1 MEPSE
6 KRPFLIGIAG
16 ASCSGKTELARH
28 LAARLAAPVLS
39 IDSYYRELSHLSLE
53 ERALVNFDEPAAIDE
68 PLFISHMEAL
78 ARGEEVLCPTYDF
91 ATHSRTRE
99 VTRIAAAP
107 FIIVEGLFALYWPE
121 VRALLGAR
129 VYVDTPDEVCFERRL
144 ARDTRER
151 GRTEESVR
159 RQYAATVRPMAELYV
174 WPTRRYAGIIVSGMA
189 PIDQTTASVLAQ
201 ILPGPKAEA
210 GSWKG

>member
-1 MEPSE
+1 M
-6 KRPFLIGIAG
+6 IGIAG
-16 ASCSGKTELARH
+16 ASCSGKTELARQ
-28 LAARLAAPVLS
+28 LAARLDAPVVS

-68 PLFISHMEAL
+68 PLFISHMQAL

-91 ATHSRTRE
+91 ATHSRTSE
-99 VTRIAAAP
+99 VTRIPAAN
-107 FIIVEGLFALYWPE
+107 FIIVEGLFALHWPE
-121 VRALLGAR
+121 VRALLGTR

-159 RQYAATVRPMAELYV
+159 RQYAATVRPMAELHV
-174 WPTRRYAGIIVSGMA
+174 WPTRRFADIIVSGQS
-189 PIDQTTASVLAQ
+189 PLDQTSGAVLAH
-201 ILPGPKAEA
+201 IRR
-210 GSWKG
+210 

>member
-1 MEPSE
+1 MQFPAA
-6 KRPFLIGIAG
+6 RPYLIGIAG

-28 LAARLAAPVLS
+28 LAARLEAPVVS
-39 IDSYYRELSHLSLE
+39 IDSYYRELNHLSVE

-68 PLFISHMEAL
+68 PLFISHMQAL

-99 VTRIAAAP
+99 VTLIPAAA
-107 FIIVEGLFALYWPE
+107 FVIVEGLFALHWPE
-121 VRALLGAR
+121 VRALLGTR

-144 ARDTRER
+144 ERDTRER

-159 RQYAATVRPMAELYV
+159 RQYAATVRPMAELHV
-174 WPTRRYAGIIVSGMA
+174 WPTRRYADIIVSGQS
-189 PIDQTTASVLAQ
+189 PLDQTSAAVLAHVRRR
-201 ILPGPKAEA
+201 G
-210 GSWKG
+210 